1 MDDAYPHLHPSAQVW
16 VDDPAPER
24 IRRIRT
30 DRWIAYARA
39 ESALAKMEDLL
50 VYPQRMRMP
59 NMLLVGPTNNGK
71 TMIVEKFRRGHL
83 PKLFGTNYV
92 ALVPVLKIQMPPGP
106 DEYRFLTAIADALAM
121 DHKAKASARIAVLQ
135 GQALDGMRRKQTRML
150 VVDELHNI
158 LSGTP
163 AQQRRLLN
171 LIRWL
176 GNELQIPLVGVGTV
190 EALRAVQSDDQ
201 LANRFEPFALPLW
214 SDDDDFRRLLN
225 TLEAVLPL
233 RKRSDL
239 DDPTLAN
246 RIYAAGEGI
255 LGEII
260 AIIIRAAVEAVRS
273 GSECIT
279 SRTIEDANFIR
290 PSERRRVAV

>member
-1 MDDAYPHLHPSAQVW
+1 M
-16 VDDPAPER
+16 PA
-24 IRRIRT
+24 
-30 DRWIAYARA
+30 
-39 ESALAKMEDLL
+39 
-50 VYPQRMRMP
+50 
-59 NMLLVGPTNNGK
+59 
-71 TMIVEKFRRGHL
+71 
-83 PKLFGTNYV
+83 
-92 ALVPVLKIQMPPGP
+92 GP
-106 DEYRFLTAIADALAM
+106 DEYRFLTAIAETLAM
-121 DHKAKASARIAVLQ
+121 DRKTSSRLAVLQ
-135 GQALDGMRRKQTRML
+135 SQVLEAMRRKQTRML

-163 AQQRRLLN
+163 PQQRRLLN

-176 GNELQIPLVGVGTV
+176 GNELQIPLIGVGTV

-239 DDPTLAN
+239 DDPALAN

-260 AIIIRAAVEAVRS
+260 AIVMQAAVEAVRS
-273 GSECIT
+273 GSERIT
-279 SRTIEDANFIR
+279 ARTIEAASFIR

>member
-1 MDDAYPHLHPSAQVW
+1 MVMDDAYPHLHPSAQSW
-16 VDDPAPER
+16 ADEHALDR

-30 DRWIAYARA
+30 DRWIEYARA
-39 ESALAKMEDLL
+39 ESALEKMEDLL
-50 VYPQRMRMP
+50 AYPQRMRMP

-71 TMIVEKFRRGHL
+71 TMIVEKFRREH
-83 PKLFGTNYV
+83 PQKLFGTGYV
-92 ALVPVLKIQMPPGP
+92 ALVPVLKIQMPAGP
-106 DEYRFLTAIADALAM
+106 DEHRFLTAIVETLAM
-121 DHKAKASARIAVLQ
+121 DRNASSRLAMLQSQVLET
-135 GQALDGMRRKQTRML
+135 MRRKQTQML

-163 AQQRRLLN
+163 PQQRRLLN

-176 GNELQIPLVGVGTV
+176 GNELQIPLIGVGTV

-214 SDDDDFRRLLN
+214 GDDNDFRRLLS

-239 DDPTLAN
+239 DDPALAN

-260 AIIIRAAVEAVRS
+260 AIVMRAAVEAVRS

-279 SRTIEDANFIR
+279 ARTIEAARFIR

>member
-1 MDDAYPHLHPSAQVW
+1 MDDAYPHLHPSAQSW
-16 VDDPAPER
+16 ADEPALER

-30 DRWIAYARA
+30 DRWIEYARA
-39 ESALAKMEDLL
+39 ESALEKMEDLL
-50 VYPQRMRMP
+50 AYPKRMRMP

-71 TMIVEKFRRGHL
+71 TMIVEKFRREH
-83 PKLFGTNYV
+83 PQKLFGTGYV
-92 ALVPVLKIQMPPGP
+92 ALVPVLKIQMPAGP
-106 DEYRFLTAIADALAM
+106 DEHRFLTAIVETLAM
-121 DHKAKASARIAVLQ
+121 DRNASSRLAVLQ
-135 GQALDGMRRKQTRML
+135 SQVLETMRRKQTRML

-163 AQQRRLLN
+163 PQQRRLLN

-176 GNELQIPLVGVGTV
+176 GNELQIPLIGVGTV

-239 DDPTLAN
+239 DDPALAN

-260 AIIIRAAVEAVRS
+260 AIVMRGAVEAVRS

-279 SRTIEDANFIR
+279 ARTIEAASFIR

>member
-1 MDDAYPHLHPSAQVW
+1 MDDAYPHLHPSAQSW
-16 VDDPAPER
+16 ADEPALDR

-30 DRWIAYARA
+30 DRWIEYARA
-39 ESALAKMEDLL
+39 ESALEKMEDLL
-50 VYPQRMRMP
+50 AYPQRMRMP

-71 TMIVEKFRRGHL
+71 TMIVEKFRREH
-83 PKLFGTNYV
+83 PQQLFGTGYV
-92 ALVPVLKIQMPPGP
+92 ALVPVLKIQMPAGP
-106 DEYRFLTAIADALAM
+106 DEYRFLSAIVETLAM
-121 DHKAKASARIAVLQ
+121 DRAASARLAVLQ
-135 GQALDGMRRKQTRML
+135 SQVLETMRRKQTRML

-163 AQQRRLLN
+163 PQQRRLLN

-176 GNELQIPLVGVGTV
+176 GNELQIPLIGVGTV

-214 SDDDDFRRLLN
+214 GDDDDFRRLLS

-239 DDPTLAN
+239 DDPALAN

-260 AIIIRAAVEAVRS
+260 AIVTRAAVEAVRS

-279 SRTIEDANFIR
+279 SRTIEAASFIR

>member
-1 MDDAYPHLHPSAQVW
+1 MADGYPHLHPAAQSW
-16 VDDPAPER
+16 ADEPALDR

-30 DRWIAYARA
+30 DRWIEYARA
-39 ESALAKMEDLL
+39 EIALEKMEDLL
-50 VYPQRMRMP
+50 AYPQRMRMP

-71 TMIVEKFRRGHL
+71 TMIVEKFRREH
-83 PKLFGTNYV
+83 PQTLFGTGYV
-92 ALVPVLKIQMPPGP
+92 ALVPVLKIQMPAGP
-106 DEYRFLTAIADALAM
+106 DEHRFLTAIVEALAM
-121 DHKAKASARIAVLQ
+121 NRAASARLAVLQ
-135 GQALDGMRRKQTRML
+135 SQVLDTMRRKQTRML
-150 VVDELHNI
+150 IVDELHNI

-163 AQQRRLLN
+163 RQQRLLLN

-176 GNELQIPLVGVGTV
+176 GNELQIPLIGVGTV

-214 SDDDDFRRLLN
+214 NDDDAFRRLLS

-239 DDPTLAN
+239 DDPALAN

-260 AIIIRAAVEAVRS
+260 AVVTRAAVEAVRS
-273 GSECIT
+273 ESERIT
-279 SRTIEDANFIR
+279 VRTIEAASFIR